1 MSPSPQSRRPPTP
14 FEAASNFAPV
24 PYEPSS
30 GAFLIEISWEVCNQ
44 IGGIYQVVRSK
55 APLMV
60 HRWREQYCMLGP
72 YIEGKVSLEFEAS
85 RPTGWL
91 ARLLDALAHEG
102 LRVHHG
108 HWLIQGRPR
117 VLLLEHKYLA
127 PQLQSLQQALK
138 SEHGIE
144 LTPNEQVVD
153 EALLF
158 GEAVRRTL
166 TAAAG
171 VLSLGNHHNTGAALG
186 AEETLPTQLLAHFH
200 EWQGAVALPYLRRA
214 GLRIGTLFTTH
225 ATQLGRYIAP
235 NEPDFYD
242 RLNTLDPDTEALHYN
257 VRAQHDIERACA
269 QHAHVFTTV
278 SQITAEECAALLG
291 RKPDLITPN
300 GLTIS
305 RFNVGHDLQTFHADF
320 KQRIHTF
327 TMGYFFPHQR
337 FDLDRTLYLF
347 TSGRFEPRNKGFD
360 LCLEALARLNTQ
372 LKLTRTGITV
382 VFFVIASRPVRSIH
396 PLALEKRGILN
407 ELRDVCDNIME
418 RVGES
423 LFQRAAAGGKLSLD
437 NLVEDYWQL
446 RYRRTQA
453 ALRTDTLPPI
463 VTHILEDD
471 RSDPVLI
478 QLRRLQLFNRP
489 DDAVKVV
496 YHPEFI
502 APVNPLWGI
511 EYEQFVRGCHL
522 GVFPSAYE
530 PWGYTPLECMA
541 LGTPAISSDL
551 AGFGRYVD
559 EVLPD
564 HDRWGVWVLPR
575 RSRTF
580 EDAAEDLAKRLFEF
594 CLLTRRER
602 VSLRNE
608 VEKRSWEFDW
618 SRLGTAYHQA
628 HDLALERLREVDG
641 VRHHVWP

>member
-1 MSPSPQSRRPPTP
+1 MVSNTASRRPPTP
-14 FEAASNFAPV
+14 FDAGANFIPAPT
-24 PYEPSS
+24 EPAL
-30 GAFLIEISWEVCNQ
+30 GTFLIETAWEVCNQ

-60 HRWREQYCMLGP
+60 HRWRDQYCLIGP
-72 YIEGKVSLEFEAS
+72 YFESKVPLEFEPA
-85 RPTGWL
+85 RPTGWI
-91 ARLLDALAHEG
+91 ARWIDRIEHSG
-102 LRVHHG
+102 LRAHYG

-117 VLLLEHKYLA
+117 VVLLEYKRVSERL
-127 PQLQSLQQALK
+127 PEVKRALLDEFNIDTHDA
-138 SEHGIE
+138 EH
-144 LTPNEQVVD
+144 VVD

-158 GEAVRRTL
+158 GEAVRQAL
-166 TAAAG
+166 VAAAG
-171 VLSLGNHHNTGAALG
+171 LLSLGSITSSSEALG
-186 AEETLPTQLLAHFH
+186 VEELLPRNLLAHFH
-200 EWQGAVALPYLRRA
+200 EWQGAVALPFIQRA

-225 ATQLGRYIAP
+225 ATQLGRYIAS

-242 RLNTLDPDTEALHYN
+242 RLTELSPEEAAQHYN
-257 VRAQHDIERACA
+257 ILPQFGLERACA
-269 QHAHVFTTV
+269 QLAHVFTTV
-278 SQITAEECAALLG
+278 SPITAEECTALLG

-305 RFNVGHDLQTFHADF
+305 RYNVGHDLQAFHADF

-327 TMGYFFPHQR
+327 TMGYFFPNQR

-347 TSGRFEPRNKGFD
+347 TAGRFEPRNKGFD
-360 LCLEALARLNTQ
+360 MCLEALAKLNTQ

-407 ELRDVCDNIME
+407 ELRDVCDNIMS

-423 LFQRAAAGGKLSLD
+423 LFQRAAAGGKLQLD

-446 RYRRTQA
+446 RYRRTQVA
-453 ALRTDTLPPI
+453 MRTETLPPI

-471 RSDPVLI
+471 RNDPVLN
-478 QLRRLQLFNRP
+478 QLRRLELFNRP

-502 APVNPLWGI
+502 TPVSPLWGI

-559 EVLPD
+559 EMLPD
-564 HDRWGVWVLPR
+564 HDRWGVWVMR
-575 RSRTF
+575 RRGRRY
-580 EDAAEDLAKRLFEF
+580 EDAAEDLAKLLFEY
-594 CLLTRRER
+594 CMYTRRER
-602 VSLRNE
+602 VALRNE

-618 SRLGTAYHQA
+618 SRLGSVYHQA
-628 HDLALERLREVDG
+628 HDLAFQRLLGEAE
-641 VRHHVWP
+641 